1 MKQEDIR
8 RLTVRFN
15 LTKESDRQAWERL
28 KVLADE
34 TGKSMNQAVIEEI
47 LREDSCLNRIQ
58 EKLQKLEIELHEIH
72 TNLQSG
78 TISARP
84 SEDSAPPKKEIS
96 ENVLDFFS
104 QF

>member
-1 MKQEDIR
+1 MKQEDSR

-28 KVLADE
+28 KELADE
-34 TGKSMNQAVIEEI
+34 TGKSMNQVVIEEI
-47 LREDSCLNRIQ
+47 LREDGCLNRIQ
-58 EKLQKLEIELHEIH
+58 EKLQKFEIELHEIH
-72 TNLQSG
+72 TELQSG
-78 TISARP
+78 TISAKP
-84 SEDSAPPKKEIS
+84 LEASVPPKKEIS

>member
-1 MKQEDIR
+1 MKQEDLR

-58 EKLQKLEIELHEIH
+58 EKLQKLEIELLEIH

>member
-1 MKQEDIR
+1 MKQVDLR

>member
-1 MKQEDIR
+1 MKQVDLR

-15 LTKESDRQAWERL
+15 LTKESDSQAWERL